1 MMPKGL
7 APIVY
12 LANTKILARKK
23 GMPTARASLK
33 INPRLATNLLAA
45 SKDTTLNYYHSLFA
59 CTIVVRYGMGT
70 FASSLPRLPLNSQHI

>member
-23 GMPTARASLK
+23 GMPTARGSLK
-33 INPRLATNLLAA
+33 INPRLATNLPA
-45 SKDTTLNYYHSLFA
+45 SKDTTLNYHGLFA